1 MNRLAKLLVVSCC
14 FVICG
19 AGALLAPAV
28 VTARGWEKP
37 NATPVKNHETAR
49 RVWMEV

>member
-1 MNRLAKLLVVSCC
+1 MNRVAKCVVISCC

-19 AGALLAPAV
+19 AGVIFAPGAVAL
-28 VTARGWEKP
+28 RGWEKP
-37 NATPVKNHETAR
+37 NATPVKNHDTAP

>member
-1 MNRLAKLLVVSCC
+1 MNRLAKLLVISCC

-19 AGALLAPAV
+19 AGLMFAPAV
-28 VTARGWEKP
+28 RATRGWEKP